1 MYFVTTSNTDRCPRL
16 QPELHL
22 SVVGSRHEGALYQ
35 LISNFGNGLLMTA
48 QPSTGTD
55 EHVRKIA
62 SMLANNVDELA
73 QDVACAV
80 RAEVDF
86 YKATRSVADDDLLAS
101 CTENIRFALNN
112 LQEGAAFDT
121 SPAVATGSRRAAAGV
136 PLPAVMDAYRIGS
149 YRFWDAVVDIATA
162 QPEVSRETLIE
173 ATRRIWRF
181 QNVYTDAMTSA
192 HREQT
197 MHQVLEDEAE
207 RAALTEALL
216 DGRHITDYSIWEIAQ
231 LLRLPLS
238 GPYMVIAAEC
248 PMLGKQALPGISPM
262 LRAID
267 IFSAWRLLP
276 DIQVGIVQ
284 IASERK
290 RDTMLELIERQARKR
305 IGVSPQFD
313 ELTDTAQ
320 ALRFARVALNA
331 RSSKNGGVT
340 VFDDSVLAVA
350 AVSAPEITKKV
361 ATVILGQ
368 FDDLG
373 SEEKDLLFDTF
384 MAWRANKGSLANAA
398 AQLHVHP
405 NTVRHRL
412 RRIEART
419 GRSLAVPDE
428 LAELCLACEIRENMP
443 AP

>member
-1 MYFVTTSNTDRCPRL
+1 
-16 QPELHL
+16 
-22 SVVGSRHEGALYQ
+22 
-35 LISNFGNGLLMTA
+35 
-48 QPSTGTD
+48 
-55 EHVRKIA
+55 
-62 SMLANNVDELA
+62 
-73 QDVACAV
+73 
-80 RAEVDF
+80 
-86 YKATRSVADDDLLAS
+86 
-101 CTENIRFALNN
+101 
-112 LQEGAAFDT
+112 
-121 SPAVATGSRRAAAGV
+121 
-136 PLPAVMDAYRIGS
+136 
-149 YRFWDAVVDIATA
+149 
-162 QPEVSRETLIE
+162 
-173 ATRRIWRF
+173 
-181 QNVYTDAMTSA
+181 
-192 HREQT
+192 
-197 MHQVLEDEAE
+197 
-207 RAALTEALL
+207 
-216 DGRHITDYSIWEIAQ
+216 
-231 LLRLPLS
+231 
-238 GPYMVIAAEC
+238 MVIAAEC

-262 LRAID
+262 LRAVD

-276 DIQVGIVQ
+276 DIQVGIAQ

-320 ALRFARVALNA
+320 ALRFARVALNT

-373 SEEKDLLFDTF
+373 SEEKDVLFDTF
-384 MAWRANKGSLANAA
+384 MAWRANKGSADNAA

-412 RRIEART
+412 RRIEANT

-428 LAELCLACEIRENMP
+428 LAELCLACEIRENMS